1 MLEMQMVAQHTG
13 RLKEFGVSLPS
24 QEPVPTKGVPEDVGE
39 MHQWLRLLSFSFL
52 LKAAAIMS
60 SVNLTLSP
68 LRAIWRIQQEK
79 DTLTYAPY
87 CFFCVAVCGLQW
99 CAYGTFAFLVT
110 SNYGF
115 LILVY
120 SNVLGVIMG
129 TYYVYTYWCNMTD
142 KYRKKQFMD
151 CCYAAGAIYAFEA
164 TVVPST
170 SHARALL
177 IVGTLSA
184 CMSVLVSCAPLAE
197 LKTIVKTKDASA
209 IPSDIVCA
217 SFMASILWLAC
228 AVLLHDLWILVPNIA
243 GLILGGFQMFLLVLF
258 GAKEPQLTNNLKKEE
273 YYGTMDK
280 CDAAEEDPEQEWL
293 NAPGT
298 GGTNACAGTG
308 ESY

>member
-1 MLEMQMVAQHTG
+1 MLEAQMVAAHTG
-13 RLKEFGVSLPS
+13 RLKEFGLSYT
-24 QEPVPTKGVPEDVGE
+24 EPTIVEKTPARGVPEDASQ

-60 SVNLTLSP
+60 SVVLTLSP
-68 LRAIWRIQQEK
+68 LRIIMKIQYEK

-87 CFFCVAVCGLQW
+87 CFFCVAVCGFQW
-99 CAYGTFAFLVT
+99 CCYGTFAFLVT
-110 SNYGF
+110 ANYGF

-120 SNVLGVIMG
+120 SNVLGVVMG

-151 CCYAAGAIYAFEA
+151 CCYAAAAIYAFEA

-197 LKTIVKTKDASA
+197 LKKILKSRDASS
-209 IPSDIVCA
+209 IPSDIVMA
-217 SFMASILWLAC
+217 SFVASNLWLAC
-228 AVLLHDLWILVPNIA
+228 ALLLHDMWILVPNIA
-243 GLILGGFQMFLLVLF
+243 GLVLGGFQLFLLVIFQPKDPLMS
-258 GAKEPQLTNNLKKEE
+258 GKKEE
-273 YYGTMDK
+273 YYGAMDK
-280 CDAAEEDPEQEWL
+280 GGFTVEE
-293 NAPGT
+293 G
-298 GGTNACAGTG
+298 
-308 ESY
+308 